1 MSNRER
7 QNVSV
12 YLVDDEEMITRSLAY
27 ILRSEG
33 FFVTTF
39 NNPLK
44 ALSRIGSDAPDLLIS
59 DVMMP
64 ELSGLHLA
72 KETRKILPACNILLF
87 SGAADHLLQQ
97 AGDQGI
103 GFRLLS
109 KPLHPSTLLD
119 EIARLTM
126 PHPHNSFKQSA
137 QVE

>member
-1 MSNRER
+1 MSNCER
-7 QNVSV
+7 QNLSI

-27 ILRSEG
+27 ILRGEG
-33 FFVTTF
+33 FLVTTF
-39 NNPLK
+39 NNPLR
-44 ALSRIGSDAPDLLIS
+44 ALSKIANDAPDLLIS

-72 KETRKILPACNILLF
+72 METKKVLPACNILLF

-97 AGDQGI
+97 AGEQGI

-119 EIARLTM
+119 EIAKLTV
-126 PHPHNSFKQSA
+126 PRPYDSFQQSA
-137 QVE
+137 QAE